1 MCRGSSRSCSSP
13 KPVFPVPAASS
24 PKASNPLPDKP
35 SQEAAGE
42 KEKEKERIKRMEWA
56 ILAISPG
63 LQLVGLLWR
72 PPDWGGGGC
81 PAEGS

>member
-63 LQLVGLLWR
+63 LQLVSCGDLQT
-72 PPDWGGGGC
+72 GGAGGPC
-81 PAEGS
+81 